1 MMKKHLLQ
9 VLLCT
14 GLLLCLLTVPALAA
28 DWTYD
33 PDAKTLSGDILY
45 PIQNVTADENR
56 RLTIGPYDYVN
67 FQGPLDLTGTITGT
81 DGETYTLVAIADEAF
96 DHRHDIKS
104 LTLPAT
110 IESIG
115 KSAFLVC
122 YNLFT
127 VDLSRCT
134 QLTTIPE
141 SAFQAC
147 QHLETVILPTTLT
160 SIGPYAFYYCHA
172 LSSVNLSEC
181 TRLESLEAYAFGGA
195 PFTSLD
201 LPDSIT
207 TLGEGAF
214 VGCTSLTAVDLSVYP
229 NLTDISSA
237 FRNCKSLTSI
247 KMPDDITSL
256 APKAFQDCISLP
268 SLDLSGYRNL
278 TSIGD
283 YAFSRCSSL
292 TTLVPPSGLTHIGE
306 YAFSGCTALTTL
318 DLSGCTG
325 FTTIG
330 EYAFAKSCLTSIQL
344 PTTLT
349 SLDKWAF
356 SQCNSLTSL
365 DLSACTQLTSIGAYA
380 FQYFNSLTSV
390 KLPASLTSI
399 EDSAFR
405 ACPALTEVILFSAVP
420 PTLSSSAFLASPDN
434 IRIIVPSGSVDAY
447 KTAEN
452 WKSRANYIEPMGCGL
467 AGLSASGG
475 SVSVN
480 VVLADAP
487 ACLLVTRY
495 DGERMT
501 DSYLCSVSS
510 SGKITAS
517 LSGSGSTYK
526 AFLLSSDTYVPLCR
540 QAAI

>member
-33 PDAKTLSGDILY
+33 PAAKTLSGDILY

-115 KSAFLVC
+115 ESAFLVC

-134 QLTTIPE
+134 KLTTIPE

-147 QHLETVILPTTLT
+147 QHLEKVILPTTLT

-214 VGCTSLTAVDLSVYP
+214 VGCTSLTTVDLSVYP

-247 KMPDDITSL
+247 KLPDDITSL

-292 TTLVPPSGLTHIGE
+292 TTLVPPSGLTRIGE

-365 DLSACTQLTSIGAYA
+365 DLSACTQLTSLGDSV
-380 FQYFNSLTSV
+380 FWSCTSLTSV
-390 KLPASLTSI
+390 KLPASLTFMKST
-399 EDSAFR
+399 AFR
-405 ACPALTEVILFSAVP
+405 DCPVLTELILLSPTPPTVSFTIQIPSDLRILVP
-420 PTLSSSAFLASPDN
+420 P
-434 IRIIVPSGSVDAY
+434 GSVEAY
-447 KTAEN
+447 QTAEN
-452 WKSRANYIEPMGCGL
+452 WQPYADRIE
-467 AGLSASGG
+467 AIDADLSALSVSGG
-475 SVSVN
+475 TVSVN
-480 VVLADAP
+480 VLVEEP
-487 ACLLVTRY
+487 AWLLLTRY

-501 DSYLCSVSS
+501 DSYLCQVSS
-510 SGKITAS
+510 SGTVTAI
-517 LSGSGSTYK
+517 LSGSGTTYK
-526 AFLLSSDTYVPLCR
+526 AFLLGGDTYAPLCR
-540 QAAI
+540 QATLI

>member
-67 FQGPLDLTGTITGT
+67 FWGPLDLTGTITGT
-81 DGETYTLVAIADEAF
+81 DGKTYTLVAIADKAF
-96 DHRHDIKS
+96 DYCHDIRS

-134 QLTTIPE
+134 KLTTIPE

-147 QHLETVILPTTLT
+147 QHLEKVILPTTLT

-181 TRLESLEAYAFGGA
+181 TRLESLEKSAFGGA

-207 TLGEGAF
+207 TLGEDAF
-214 VGCTSLTAVDLSVYP
+214 VGCTSLTTVDLSVYP

-292 TTLVPPSGLTHIGE
+292 TTLVPPSGLTHIGD

-365 DLSACTQLTSIGAYA
+365 DLSACTQLTSLGDSVFWSCA
-380 FQYFNSLTSV
+380 SLTSV
-390 KLPASLTSI
+390 KLPASLTFMKSTV
-399 EDSAFR
+399 FR
-405 ACPALTEVILFSAVP
+405 DCPVLTELILLSPTP
-420 PTLSSSAFLASPDN
+420 PTVSFTIQIPSDL
-434 IRIIVPSGSVDAY
+434 RILVPSGSVEAY
-447 KTAEN
+447 QTAEK
-452 WKSRANYIEPMGCGL
+452 WQPYADRIEPID
-467 AGLSASGG
+467 ADLSTLSVSGG
-475 SVSVN
+475 TVSVN
-480 VVLADAP
+480 VLVEEP
-487 ACLLVTRY
+487 AWLLLTRY
-495 DGERMT
+495 DGQRMT
-501 DSYLCSVSS
+501 DSYLCQVSS
-510 SGKITAS
+510 SGTVTAI
-517 LSGSGSTYK
+517 LSGSGTTYK
-526 AFLLSSDTYVPLCR
+526 AFLLGGDTYAPLCR
-540 QAAI
+540 QATLI